1 MPDERTGRGPAT
13 RHTLSKTEPGALDGN
28 HCEERAAVESDPTA
42 GCGIGQAR
50 GCSRGGSLRRRRA
63 LFRVTTYNL
72 AFIGFGNVGRALA
85 ALLASPHSAVSERY
99 GIDYQVTGVAARRL
113 GWWADERGLDPAA
126 LGGVRCADL
135 RDWLARARPD
145 VVFETTPLDPHAGQP
160 ALDYPRESLAAAALD
175 YGARRSAGAV
185 KGRNGSA

>member
-1 MPDERTGRGPAT
+1 
-13 RHTLSKTEPGALDGN
+13 
-28 HCEERAAVESDPTA
+28 
-42 GCGIGQAR
+42 
-50 GCSRGGSLRRRRA
+50 
-63 LFRVTTYNL
+63 VTTYNL

-135 RDWLARARPD
+135 RDWL
-145 VVFETTPLDPHAGQP
+145 VFETTPLDPHAGQP